1 MKGPL
6 LWIEDED
13 ISSPW
18 AATSLIAVIK
28 GEKIHELGFIYPF
41 IPETLGAI
49 NNLPRH
55 RKFPDI
61 GIKF

>member
-1 MKGPL
+1 MKEPL

-13 ISSPW
+13 ISSPRG
-18 AATSLIAVIK
+18 ATALIADIG
-28 GEKIHELGFIYPF
+28 GEKIHNLGFVYPF

-61 GIKF
+61 GINF